1 MFPFPPFPRPWSFL
15 SKKPEGRS
23 RGMTEVARL
32 RDTKNFDQRLRLLP
46 RSRRFNEEILLF
58 NGGVKMKYR
67 KRIFQE
73 LQLYGILRV
82 SSHGRFTEEKF
93 NDEIFS
99 ELYQPTYTLIGR
111 VSSKFQEP
119 NRPWGIS
126 IIRVSARYPTST
138 FHVAS
143 DDPTC
148 TRRATFRIFDSFACN
163 LNDRHSG
170 DFIFVEIRC
179 RWMTRIRWLL
189 AFSPRWYWRHSCHCS
204 ERQRK
209 KKAWSWKKK
218 EKELLASSGENG
230 ADQAGVSLGRAER
243 NGGEAWFTTWREDC
257 DGRAVAR
264 GHETAKTGGLESGC
278 ARVYTRR

>member
-1 MFPFPPFPRPWSFL
+1 
-15 SKKPEGRS
+15 
-23 RGMTEVARL
+23 
-32 RDTKNFDQRLRLLP
+32 
-46 RSRRFNEEILLF
+46 
-58 NGGVKMKYR
+58 MKYR

-99 ELYQPTYTLIGR
+99 ESYQPTYTLISW
-111 VSSKFQEP
+111 VSSKFQKP
-119 NRPWGIS
+119 NRPWGVS

-138 FHVAS
+138 FTS
-143 DDPTC
+143 NDPTC
-148 TRRATFRIFDSFACN
+148 IRQTTFQIFDSFACN

-179 RWMTRIRWLL
+179 RRITRIRWLL
-189 AFSPRWYWRHSCHCS
+189 AFSSRRSCHCS
-204 ERQRK
+204 ERRRK
-209 KKAWSWKKK
+209 KDRSWKKK